1 MFSNLFILSILTFLL
16 ILIPLVLFHELGH
29 FLTAKLFR
37 VKILEFGIGF
47 PPKLVSFWTG
57 TTHITISNQIKTDI
71 KHENY
76 FGKIIALN
84 VSYESGQIVATSV
97 KSAQSQDFALA
108 AQGSVVV
115 GKLRDISKNEAIV
128 SEMLWS
134 VNLLPLG
141 GFVKMVGEESSNVIG
156 SLGSKPHWQRLIV
169 MASGALINLII
180 PLIIFPVIGL
190 IPQKTITGQ
199 VIVNNVF
206 PNSPA
211 FEAGIKKGDIITSV
225 EGKKIDEIRELQLM
239 ISSNLGEKIDVGLN
253 RSIPN
258 PFPRPDQKLF
268 EYSGSEDE
276 IKIIPRWKPPRRK
289 VVLNPSDIDIEI
301 SLSDARIIDPNIGI
315 NNKLLVVNKVD
326 DSIKEISVSK
336 LKRIGKISSIGDE
349 IYISE
354 NGEESESISI
364 VEARKH
370 NSNLGMNNFI
380 QEGAIGVQIGMIN
393 QVEIVTSKNIW
404 RSIIDGWYQILD
416 MFLITKN
423 SIKSS
428 IMGSTN
434 PQFQGPATMGPIGI
448 SQITGNIAVS
458 NIEINTKIVSLLYIT
473 AAISLSLGVINL
485 LPIPAL
491 DGGRIFFVIIE
502 ILRNGKRISHTKEA
516 LIHSIGFTLLIGLI
530 ILISIQD
537 IIRILSGDLFP

>member
-169 MASGALINLII
+169 MASGALINLI
-180 PLIIFPVIGL
+180 
-190 IPQKTITGQ
+190 
-199 VIVNNVF
+199 N
-206 PNSPA
+206 
-211 FEAGIKKGDIITSV
+211 IIT
-225 EGKKIDEIRELQLM
+225 
-239 ISSNLGEKIDVGLN
+239 
-253 RSIPN
+253 
-258 PFPRPDQKLF
+258 
-268 EYSGSEDE
+268 
-276 IKIIPRWKPPRRK
+276 
-289 VVLNPSDIDIEI
+289 
-301 SLSDARIIDPNIGI
+301 
-315 NNKLLVVNKVD
+315 
-326 DSIKEISVSK
+326 
-336 LKRIGKISSIGDE
+336 
-349 IYISE
+349 
-354 NGEESESISI
+354 
-364 VEARKH
+364 
-370 NSNLGMNNFI
+370 
-380 QEGAIGVQIGMIN
+380 
-393 QVEIVTSKNIW
+393 
-404 RSIIDGWYQILD
+404 
-416 MFLITKN
+416 
-423 SIKSS
+423 
-428 IMGSTN
+428 
-434 PQFQGPATMGPIGI
+434 
-448 SQITGNIAVS
+448 
-458 NIEINTKIVSLLYIT
+458 
-473 AAISLSLGVINL
+473 
-485 LPIPAL
+485 
-491 DGGRIFFVIIE
+491 
-502 ILRNGKRISHTKEA
+502 
-516 LIHSIGFTLLIGLI
+516 
-530 ILISIQD
+530 
-537 IIRILSGDLFP
+537 